1 MIELVRYFIC
11 YIQDRRE
18 QNQVN
23 QRNEPTLL
31 LVDGMAV
38 LFRAFYATSASG
50 YIRRTK
56 AGVPTNAVYGFIR
69 YFWDAVQ
76 TFGPSHVVCCWDMGG
91 KTFRGEEYAAYKGNR
106 PEAPNDLIPQFALI
120 REVMDSLGIPNIGA
134 QGYEADDCIGTLAK
148 YYTEQT
154 DMNVLVLTGDHDML
168 QLIDDRTSIIIMK
181 KGHGNYMV
189 YTPES
194 LMTEK
199 QLTPRQ
205 VIDMKGLMGDASDNY
220 PGVRG
225 IGEKTALKLVQEYGS
240 IEGILDNMDKLTPS
254 VRNKIENDIDMLHLS
269 RKLAEIHCAVPV
281 ACALDV
287 CELRLDPDMVMDK
300 FEQLEMKSL
309 GSWMGVAIG

>member
-1 MIELVRYFIC
+1 M
-11 YIQDRRE
+11 
-18 QNQVN
+18 N

-56 AGVPTNAVYGFIR
+56 AGLPTNAVYGFIR

-76 TFGPSHVVCCWDMGG
+76 TFGPSHVICCWDMGG

-106 PEAPNDLIPQFALI
+106 AEAPDDLIPQFSLI
-120 REVMDSLGIPNIGA
+120 REVMDSLGVPNIGA
-134 QGYEADDCIGTLAK
+134 QGFEADDCIGTLAK
-148 YYTEQT
+148 YYTEQNN
-154 DMNVLVLTGDHDML
+154 MNVMVLTGDHDML
-168 QLIDDRTSIIIMK
+168 QLINDRTSVIIMK

-189 YTPES
+189 YTPDS
-194 LMTEK
+194 LMEEK
-199 QLTPRQ
+199 QLAPRQ
-205 VIDMKGLMGDASDNY
+205 IIDMKGLMGDASDNY

-240 IEGILDNMDKLTPS
+240 IEGILDNLDQLTPS
-254 VRNKIENDIDMLHLS
+254 VRKKIENDLDMLHLS
-269 RKLAEIHCAVPV
+269 RRLAEIHCEVPV

-287 CELRLDPDMVMDK
+287 CEFQLDPDAVMDK

-309 GSWMGVAIG
+309 GSWMGVATG

>member
-1 MIELVRYFIC
+1 M
-11 YIQDRRE
+11 
-18 QNQVN
+18 N

-56 AGVPTNAVYGFIR
+56 AGLPTNAVYGFIR

-76 TFGPSHVVCCWDMGG
+76 TFGPSHVICCWDMGG

-106 PEAPNDLIPQFALI
+106 AEAPDDLIPQFSLI
-120 REVMDSLGIPNIGA
+120 REVMDSLGVPNIGA

-148 YYTEQT
+148 YYTEQNN
-154 DMNVLVLTGDHDML
+154 MNVMVLTGDHDML
-168 QLIDDRTSIIIMK
+168 QLINDRTSVIIMK

-189 YTPES
+189 YTPDS
-194 LMTEK
+194 LMEEK
-199 QLTPRQ
+199 QLAPRQ
-205 VIDMKGLMGDASDNY
+205 IIDMKGLMGDASDNY

-240 IEGILDNMDKLTPS
+240 IEGILDNLDKLTPS
-254 VRNKIENDIDMLHLS
+254 VRKKIENDLDMLHLS
-269 RKLAEIHCAVPV
+269 RRLAEIHCEVPV

-287 CELRLDPDMVMDK
+287 CEFQLDPDAVMDK

-309 GSWMGVAIG
+309 GSWMGVATG